1 MGSGRRRRSGAVYN
15 CALLWLGKAF
25 FVFLSLSLSP
35 TNFAKGGTNV
45 WDLSL
50 VVVVVIVVLV
60 VVRNLILP
68 NLAKAC
74 RGVVEPI
81 DDCCSYKI
89 EKERDQTW
97 EC

>member
-1 MGSGRRRRSGAVYN
+1 MSGLYLRSSLAGKS
-15 CALLWLGKAF
+15 LLCLP
-25 FVFLSLSLSP
+25 LPLTL
-35 TNFAKGGTNV
+35 TYQLAKGGTNA

-50 VVVVVIVVLV
+50 VVVVVVIVVLV

-97 EC
+97 ECWASFVL

>member
-1 MGSGRRRRSGAVYN
+1 MRRSGAVYN

-25 FVFLSLSLSP
+25 FVSLSLSP
-35 TNFAKGGTNV
+35 TNFVKGGTNV

-50 VVVVVIVVLV
+50 VVLV
-60 VVRNLILP
+60 VVRNLILL

-81 DDCCSYKI
+81 DDCCSY
-89 EKERDQTW
+89 
-97 EC
+97 